1 MDAVT
6 DDGGTSLSRGLPH
19 EAPRPAEY
27 ISPREQLSR
36 EGKSIMAD
44 LRTINDPE
52 NPFFIEFNP
61 SLPDRNLDSSL
72 QQSID
77 HPIMLFIKPPAPDQF
92 HVVLTEKNG
101 CYKITSGNLLPN
113 SEGHG
118 RIEDFIK
125 IILSAKMRD
134 LSAEIKWGKVRFS
147 CDKLTGLFDVEQ
159 ITGDSDLPS
168 QAINSSIEFT
178 EQKYLDALLPVT
190 KAHEAVKK
198 RLPATP
204 PADSQPQL

>member
-1 MDAVT
+1 MNTAS
-6 DDGGTSLSRGLPH
+6 GGPP
-19 EAPRPAEY
+19 EIQRPTEH
-27 ISPREQLSR
+27 ISSREQLKNESQNL
-36 EGKSIMAD
+36 MAD

-134 LSAEIKWGKVRFS
+134 LSAEIKGGKVRLS

-168 QAINSSIEFT
+168 QAINSSIEST
-178 EQKYLDALLPVT
+178 EQRYQDALLPVT
-190 KAHEAVKK
+190 KAHEAIRGK
-198 RLPATP
+198 LPSTP
-204 PADSQPQL
+204 PADAHPQL

>member
-1 MDAVT
+1 MNTAS
-6 DDGGTSLSRGLPH
+6 GGPP
-19 EAPRPAEY
+19 EIQRPTEH
-27 ISPREQLSR
+27 ISSREQLKNES
-36 EGKSIMAD
+36 KSIMAD

-134 LSAEIKWGKVRFS
+134 LSAEIKGGKVRFS

-168 QAINSSIEFT
+168 QAINSSIEST
-178 EQKYLDALLPVT
+178 EQRYQDALLPVT
-190 KAHEAVKK
+190 KAHEAIRGK
-198 RLPATP
+198 LPSTP
-204 PADSQPQL
+204 PADAHPQL

>member
-27 ISPREQLSR
+27 ISPRVQLSR
-36 EGKSIMAD
+36 EGKRIMAD

-61 SLPDRNLDSSL
+61 SLPDHNLDSSL
-72 QQSID
+72 QQAID
-77 HPIMLFIKPPAPDQF
+77 PIMLFIKPPSPDQF
-92 HVVLTEKNG
+92 YVVLTEKNG
-101 CYKITSGNLLPN
+101 CYKIKSGNLLPN

-134 LSAEIKWGKVRFS
+134 LSAEIKGGKVRLS

-168 QAINSSIEFT
+168 QAINSSIEST
-178 EQKYLDALLPVT
+178 EQRYQDALLPVT
-190 KAHEAVKK
+190 KAHEAIRGK
-198 RLPATP
+198 LPSTP
-204 PADSQPQL
+204 PADAHPQL